1 MADKEAT
8 VYVIDVAQSMG
19 KKHSG
24 RSQSDLD
31 WALQYVWDK
40 ISNTVFTGR
49 KTLQIGVVGLGTDK
63 TSNAM
68 QTDESYEHI
77 SEIQPIAQVLMP
89 QLQQLPRLL
98 KPSKTE
104 TRDVLSGIIIAV
116 DMIMKHCRH
125 LKYKKRIVVVT
136 NATGQ
141 IDDDG
146 IQDTATQFRDNGIEL
161 VVLGI
166 DFDDA
171 EYGVKEENKSPQKA
185 RNEETLRKLV
195 ELSGG
200 ELGTMQEAIDG
211 LARPQVKPVRP
222 TPTYRGRLCLGDPE
236 KYDTALTIDVERY
249 FKTAVR
255 RPPTATAFVVRE
267 GNPEEEEE
275 DGLGTVHTKYTYKI
289 KDENGADGTREI
301 AREDLSK
308 GYEYGRTAVAISES
322 ESNITQLETFANYD
336 IIGFIPAENV
346 ERYMLLD
353 SANMVVGQKGNDKAG
368 LALSSLIHA
377 LHELNS
383 VAVARLVKKD
393 GAEPILTI
401 LSPLAN
407 QEIECLV
414 ENVLPF
420 AEDIRSYRFP
430 PLDKIVTISGKELTE
445 HRNLP
450 SDDLLNSMSDFVDSM
465 SLINDDGEE
474 LMAMEDTFSPI
485 LHTIEG
491 AVKHR
496 AVHPD
501 DSVPPKPA
509 ALMAYSQQSEELQE
523 RSKKALDR
531 LVKAADVKKVP
542 AKVKGRRRYRD
553 VEKPLS
559 GLNVEDLFRK
569 EKGNR
574 SRISPNNAVPEF
586 KQLLDSTQ
594 AMDAI
599 TDGVSQISRIVE
611 DQIKTSFGD
620 KNYDRVLELLGTVR
634 EGMYQMEEPEVY
646 NDALRQLKKK
656 IMAKELGGDRSELW
670 YKIRVTKL
678 GLITTDAT
686 DHSKVSPEDAD
697 AFMRSKS

>member
-1 MADKEAT
+1 MDKEAT

-31 WALQYVWDK
+31 WALQFVWDK

-63 TSNAM
+63 TSNGM
-68 QTDESYEHI
+68 QEDESYDHI
-77 SEIQPIAQVLMP
+77 SELQPIAQILMP
-89 QLQQLPRLL
+89 QLQELPRVL

-104 TRDVLSGIIIAV
+104 DRDVLSGIIIAV

-125 LKYKKRIVVVT
+125 LKYKKKIIVVT

-146 IQDTATQFRDNGIEL
+146 IQATAEQFKTNGIEL
-161 VVLGI
+161 TVLGI
-166 DFDDA
+166 DFDDP
-171 EYGVKEENKSPQKA
+171 EYGVKEENKPPQKA
-185 RNEETLRKLV
+185 KNEETLRRLV

-211 LARPQVKPVRP
+211 LALPQIKPVRP

-236 KYDTALTIDVERY
+236 KYDTAVSIDVERY
-249 FKTAVR
+249 FKTSVR
-255 RPPTATAFVVRE
+255 RAPTATAFVIRE
-267 GNPEEEEE
+267 GNPDDEEEE
-275 DGLGTVHTKYTYKI
+275 GLGSVHTKYSYKI
-289 KDENGADGTREI
+289 KDENSADGTKDVEREEL
-301 AREDLSK
+301 AK
-308 GYEYGRTAVAISES
+308 GYEYGRTAVAISETDL
-322 ESNITQLETFANYD
+322 NITQMETSSNYD
-336 IIGFIPAENV
+336 ILGFIPAENV

-353 SANMVVGQKGNDKAG
+353 SANIIVGQKGNDKAA

-377 LHELNS
+377 LHELSS
-383 VAVARLVKKD
+383 VAIARLVKKD
-393 GAEPILTI
+393 MAEPILTV

-430 PLDKIVTISGKELTE
+430 PLDKILTISGKELTE

-450 SDDLLNSMSDFVDSM
+450 SEDLLNSMSDYVDNM
-465 SLINDDGEE
+465 GLINDDGEE
-474 LMAMEDTFSPI
+474 DLAMEDTFSPV
-485 LHTIEG
+485 LHTVEG
-491 AVKHR
+491 AIKHR

-501 DSVPPKPA
+501 DGVPPKPE
-509 ALMAYSQQSEELQE
+509 ALMAYSRQPEKLQE

-531 LVKAADVKKVP
+531 LIKAADVKKVP

-569 EKGNR
+569 EKGDR
-574 SRISPNNAVPEF
+574 SRISPNNAIPEF
-586 KQLLDSTQ
+586 KQLFESTQ
-594 AMDAI
+594 ALDPI
-599 TDGVSQISRIVE
+599 KDGVSQMLRIVE
-611 DQIKTSFGD
+611 DQTKTSFGD
-620 KNYDRVLELLGTVR
+620 KNYDQVLEILGTVR
-634 EGMYQMEEPEVY
+634 SEMFEMEEPEVY

-656 IMAKELGGDRSELW
+656 IMAKDLGGDRSELW

-678 GLITTDAT
+678 GLISSEASN
-686 DHSKVSPEDAD
+686 HSNVSQEEAD
-697 AFMRSKS
+697 AFMRTKS